1 MSGPIVFMATGP
13 WPIEM
18 HAKDLLAATAV
29 SNGDAYSVLTSKDP
43 ILFKPFTAI
52 KDELYR
58 TYQPL
63 KAEG

>member
-1 MSGPIVFMATGP
+1 
-13 WPIEM
+13 M
-18 HAKDLLAATAV
+18 HAKDLLAATQV
-29 SNGDAYSVLTSKDP
+29 SNGDAYSVQTAKDP

-63 KAEG
+63 KAGSDPSNL